1 VLLRFL
7 PRDYPEMPST
17 STRQIGCFH
26 LTASVVDKK
35 IEKLAATQYKFWDR
49 SVHRASKATNS
60 RLAETSFIPICSM
73 NRRITQRFL
82 CFFGVLELTAL
93 AALAHPVAQG
103 AMDIVVS
110 ADCIE
115 IQAHIST
122 EEVFVAEAFGGKA
135 DAKGSLD
142 DVWRRQGGWRTLVS
156 TFGSY

>member
-1 VLLRFL
+1 
-7 PRDYPEMPST
+7 
-17 STRQIGCFH
+17 
-26 LTASVVDKK
+26 
-35 IEKLAATQYKFWDR
+35 
-49 SVHRASKATNS
+49 
-60 RLAETSFIPICSM
+60 M

-142 DVWRRQGGWRTLVS
+142 DVWRRHGGYFSRIFSSRQMAFHSLERSAAFRHRGKPYPTLLMP
-156 TFGSY
+156 